1 MELLFLGTG
10 AADFSPALSGPEG
23 KSLDNKSL
31 RRSTSTLLDGKLL
44 FDAGPHTLTCF
55 SLTGADPAAVTD
67 VLFTHLHSDHYNVES
82 LTAIAA
88 AGKRVLHIWFRE
100 DGKIPQIPNTVL
112 HPMRIGETYDVGGYA
127 VTALEANHDFCPL
140 HYSVEKGECR
150 LFYGLDGAWLP
161 YHTYYAM
168 RDKRYDAMVLDCTVG
183 DYEGDFRLCEHN
195 SVPMLRM
202 MLKSFATWGV
212 SDEKT
217 LVVADH
223 IARTLHKSHEELAAI
238 LEKDGML
245 PAYDGMRLSVK
256 GRTRG

>member
-10 AADFSPALSGPEG
+10 AADFSPALSGPLG
-23 KSLDNKSL
+23 KSLADRSL
-31 RRSTSTLLDGKLL
+31 RRSTSTLLDGTIL
-44 FDAGPHTLTCF
+44 FDAGPHTPDCLALNGVDA
-55 SLTGADPAAVTD
+55 SRITD
-67 VLFTHLHSDHYNVES
+67 VLFTHLHSDHYNKDS
-82 LTAIAA
+82 LAAIAA
-88 AGKRVLHIWFRE
+88 AGKRTLRVWFRE
-100 DGKIPQIPNTVL
+100 DGAVPLLPNTEL
-112 HPMRIGETYDVGGYA
+112 HPMKIGETYDVSGYT
-127 VTALEANHDFCPL
+127 VTALEANHDYFPL
-140 HYSVEKGECR
+140 HYSVEKDGCR

-168 RDKRYDAMVLDCTVG
+168 REKRYDVMVLDCTVG

-245 PAYDGMRLSVK
+245 PAYDGMRLSVQ
-256 GRTRG
+256 GRERA

>member
-1 MELLFLGTG
+1 MKLLFLGTG
-10 AADFSPALSGPEG
+10 AADFSPALSGPLGE
-23 KSLDNKSL
+23 SLADKSL

-44 FDAGPHTLTCF
+44 FDAGPHTPKCLA
-55 SLTGADPAAVTD
+55 LNGVDPSEITD

-88 AGKRVLHIWFRE
+88 AGERKLRVWFRE
-100 DGKIPQIPNTVL
+100 DGSVPALSGIEL
-112 HPMRIGETYDVGGYA
+112 HPMKIGETYDVSGYT
-127 VTALEANHDFCPL
+127 VTALEANHDYCPL
-140 HYSVEKGECR
+140 HYSVEKDGCR

-168 RDKRYDAMVLDCTVG
+168 RDKLYDVMVLDCTVG

-202 MLKSFATWGV
+202 MLKSFVTWGV

-223 IARTLHKSHEELAAI
+223 IARTLHTSHEELAAI
-238 LEKDGML
+238 LKKDGML
-245 PAYDGMRLSVK
+245 PAYDGMELSVK
-256 GRTRG
+256 GRERA